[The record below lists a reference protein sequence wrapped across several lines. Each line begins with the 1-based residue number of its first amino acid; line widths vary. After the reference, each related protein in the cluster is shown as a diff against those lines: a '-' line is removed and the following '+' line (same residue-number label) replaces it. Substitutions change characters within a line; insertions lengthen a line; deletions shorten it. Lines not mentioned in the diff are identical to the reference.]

1 MEVTMENQ
9 RDLLSRVSEEWGK
22 IPDHSPFLSYNVFQV
37 LGIQEKEVVMCR
49 FLADLLDSQGA
60 HGCGVLFLKTF
71 VRDVLKIKSMSDLLL
86 MHTVVTKEYVTD
98 HDRRIDIV
106 IRNADYF
113 IPVEVKIYAGEQQG
127 QCFDY
132 FKYAKNAPIVYLT
145 PFGTPPSEYSRKE
158 KNGKGI
164 LSLNRILC
172 IS

>member
-1 MEVTMENQ
+1 MEVTMKNQ

-49 FLADLLDSQGA
+49 FLADLLDPQGD

-158 KNGKGI
+158 KMERGY
-164 LSLNRILC
+164 C
-172 IS
+172 H

>member
-1 MEVTMENQ
+1 
-9 RDLLSRVSEEWGK
+9 
-22 IPDHSPFLSYNVFQV
+22 
-37 LGIQEKEVVMCR
+37 MCR
-49 FLADLLDSQGA
+49 FLADLLDPQGA

-71 VRDVLKIKSMSDLLL
+71 VRDVLKIKSMSDLFL

-132 FKYAKNAPIVYLT
+132 FKYAKKCSHSLFDTFLEHHLRNTA
-145 PFGTPPSEYSRKE
+145 GR

-172 IS
+172 ISWSENICAWLTGLLPCLKEH